1 VGESF
6 TAAFAVDESVNVAV
20 VAGETDT
27 LPALGK
33 LVTVAGS
40 MGPFLLFVQVSPST

>member
-1 VGESF
+1 LLVVGESF
-6 TAAFAVDESVNVAV
+6 TAAFAVDESVNVAI

-33 LVTVAGS
+33 LVTV
-40 MGPFLLFVQVSPST
+40 GPFLLFLQVSPST